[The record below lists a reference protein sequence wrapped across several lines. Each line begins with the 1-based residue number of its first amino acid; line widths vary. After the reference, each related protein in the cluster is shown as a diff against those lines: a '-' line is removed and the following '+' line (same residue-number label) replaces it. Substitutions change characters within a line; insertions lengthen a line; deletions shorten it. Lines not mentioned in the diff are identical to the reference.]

1 MAKTSTKPDI
11 VGGAEPQRNLPLF
24 IKQPKALTLDVHGK
38 AGIKRT
44 AGFAFSRETNS
55 VPLTSVEF
63 FEAARSYPIVFS
75 TADPVAPVAIL
86 GLEQSN
92 MFLEPDNEW
101 KAGHYVPG
109 YVRQYPF
116 LLFKNAD
123 NDEMVLC
130 IDEASEAFSKDKPDM
145 TFYNADGK
153 PAEFSQKALE
163 FCAAYY
169 QQHQGTLEFVK
180 ALKEQDMLTAR
191 QTTVTLPNGNKVN
204 LGGFFAID
212 EAKYSALPDN
222 VYLEW
227 RKKGWTLLVDAIL
240 ISTINWKYLAQMTVE
255 QKGK

>member
-11 VGGAEPQRNLPLF
+11 VGDTKPRPNMPLF
-24 IKQPKALTLDVHGK
+24 IKQPKALTVDQHGK
-38 AGIKRT
+38 AGIRRT
-44 AGFAFSRETNS
+44 AGFAFAKETNS

-63 FEAARSYPIVFS
+63 FEAARSYPIVF
-75 TADPVAPVAIL
+75 AANEPIAPVAIL

-92 MFLEPDNEW
+92 MFIQPSNEW
-101 KAGHYVPG
+101 LPGHYVPG

-116 LLFKNAD
+116 LLYKNEA

-130 IDEASEAFSKDKPDM
+130 VDEASEAFSKDKPDM
-145 TFYNADGK
+145 PFYNDGK

-163 FCAAYY
+163 FCASYY

-180 ALKEQDMLTAR
+180 ALKEHDLLTAR
-191 QTTVTLPNGNKVN
+191 QTTVTLPTGNKVN
-204 LGGFFAID
+204 LGGFLAID
-212 EAKYSALPDN
+212 EAKYTALPDA

-227 RKKGWTLLVDAIL
+227 RKKGWTLLVDSVL

-255 QKGK
+255 KKRK